1 MPQAAPLSLTDL
13 PTVLKDQVINI
24 ADRLS
29 GFHMQSSFANINLLS
44 ICRSHREIAQN
55 RASEKYCG
63 QDGGDLGGTYINKR
77 RLFCVRTL
85 VFSGG
90 FG

>member
-44 ICRSHREIAQN
+44 ICRSRREIAQN
-55 RASEKYCG
+55 RASEKILRAG
-63 QDGGDLGGTYINKR
+63 R
-77 RLFCVRTL
+77 RG
-85 VFSGG
+85 SGRHIYK
-90 FG
+90 

>member
-44 ICRSHREIAQN
+44 ICRSRREIAQN
-55 RASEKYCG
+55 RAS
-63 QDGGDLGGTYINKR
+63 
-77 RLFCVRTL
+77 
-85 VFSGG
+85 
-90 FG
+90 